1 MDDMKKFRQCLGKFA
16 TGITVVTCTD
26 DDGRPYGITANSFS
40 SVSLEPR
47 LILWNIARVSNSL
60 QAFLD
65 AGYFAIN
72 ILAADQRDLSSHFA
86 KSDHTLFDKIEI
98 SRSDEDVPLIPGALV
113 CFECR
118 THQIHDC
125 GDHYIVVGEV
135 LRYASNERAPLLFF
149 NGKYAA
155 IDADSPAA

>member
-16 TGITVVTCTD
+16 TGVTIVTCAD
-26 DDGRPYGITANSFS
+26 DEGRPYGITANSFS

-47 LILWNIARVSNSL
+47 LILWNVAKVSNSL

-65 AGYFAIN
+65 ADYFAIN
-72 ILAADQRDLSSHFA
+72 LLARDQQELSSHFA
-86 KSDHTLFDKIEI
+86 KSDHTLFDTVEI
-98 SRSDEDVPLIPGALV
+98 NRSQENVPLIPGALA

-125 GDHYIVVGEV
+125 GDHYIVIGEV
-135 LRYASNERAPLLFF
+135 VRFDESDTEPLLFF
-149 NGKYAA
+149 GGKYAA
-155 IDADSPAA
+155 LAT